1 MSQLLR
7 SLKKAAYLE
16 GDFVTRSGNPTTYYI
31 DKYLFE
37 TKPEILN
44 VLCDELAL
52 LFPSPDAYD
61 RIAAPELGAV
71 SLAALLSVKLNKP
84 FVIVRKADKGYG
96 TKRLI
101 EGEIHANERVAVIED
116 ILTTGG
122 AVMQACD
129 VLKAAQV
136 TIVRIVGVI
145 NRQEGAFENLY
156 AAGFSDVK
164 ALFTTSDLKSCH

>member
-1 MSQLLR
+1 MSELLA
-7 SLKKAAYLE
+7 SLKYAAYLE
-16 GDFVTRSGNPTTYYI
+16 GEFVTRSGKPTTYYI

-44 VLCDELAL
+44 PLCDALAL
-52 LFPSPDAYD
+52 LFPPSDSYD

-84 FVIVRKADKGYG
+84 FVIVRKSDKGYG
-96 TKRLI
+96 TRRLI
-101 EGEIHANERVAVIED
+101 EGEFHPKERMVVIED

-129 VLKAAQV
+129 VLKSESV
-136 TIVRIVGVI
+136 NIVRIVGVI
-145 NRQEGAFENLY
+145 NRQEGAFENLHN
-156 AAGFSDVK
+156 AGYSDVK
-164 ALFTTSDLKSCH
+164 ALFTTADLKSCQ